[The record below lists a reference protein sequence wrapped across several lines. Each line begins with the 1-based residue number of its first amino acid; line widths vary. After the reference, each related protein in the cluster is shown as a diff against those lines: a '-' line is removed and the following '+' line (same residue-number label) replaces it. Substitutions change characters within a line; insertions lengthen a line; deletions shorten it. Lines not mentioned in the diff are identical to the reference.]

1 MNMLV
6 KKISL
11 TLVLSASTL
20 TVFANPGQGRSERD
34 AVRAVR
40 QQQDAAERNEPQ
52 AGRTYQSPEFDR
64 SSSEESFKKQSRLS
78 PEERRALRRQI
89 NEAGQDLYIR
99 KP

>member
-1 MNMLV
+1 MNLLV

-11 TLVLSASTL
+11 SLLLSASTL
-20 TVFANPGQGRSERD
+20 AVFANPGHSRGERE
-34 AVRAVR
+34 AVQAVR
-40 QQQDAAERNEPQ
+40 QQQDAAERKESRPARNF
-52 AGRTYQSPEFDR
+52 QSPESDR
-64 SSSEESFKKQSRLS
+64 SVEESSKKQSRLS

>member
-6 KKISL
+6 KKIGL
-11 TLVLSASTL
+11 ALMLSASTI
-20 TVFANPGQGRSERD
+20 TAFANQGQPGGERE
-34 AVRAVR
+34 AVR
-40 QQQDAAERNEPQ
+40 QQQNAAERNESQ
-52 AGRTYQSPEFDR
+52 AGRNFQSPEPNR
-64 SSSEESFKKQSRLS
+64 SSEESFKKQSKLS